1 MTSREK
7 VVSSNCTGAGTAFG
21 SARPADAARA
31 FMFAGPR
38 FVRPGHALR
47 VKLNP
52 D

>member
-7 VVSSNCTGAGTAFG
+7 VVSSNRAGAGTAFG
-21 SARPADAARA
+21 SAHPADAARA
-31 FMFAGPR
+31 FMFTGPR
-38 FVRPGHALR
+38 FVRPGRVLR